1 MSAFWSNVLLGI
13 IQGVTEWLPVSSS
26 GHLAL
31 GEYLI
36 GFRQDLTYDVF
47 LHVGS
52 LVVMLVYFRKDIFRL
67 CTSLLHRERRS
78 DHRLIGFIILATVI
92 TVPIALLIDPIEP
105 MLRVPAWLAAGFAL
119 NAIALAFTKNASG
132 EKGTFGWGSAAF
144 LGLLQGITAVPSV
157 SRSGLTIGA
166 ALLMGIRREDAFRF
180 SFLIAMPSI
189 AGAIVYKAKD
199 LTWNPEYL
207 VGLVVT
213 IIAGYASLWL
223 LEKLVM
229 RDRLH
234 WFWIYNA
241 LLAIVLLY
249 A

>member
-13 IQGVTEWLPVSSS
+13 LQGVAEWLPISSS

-36 GFRQDLTYDVF
+36 GSRQDLAYDVF

-52 LVVMLVYFRKDIFRL
+52 LVVMLVYFRKDILRL
-67 CTSLLHRERRS
+67 FASLAHREQRS

-132 EKGTFGWGSAAF
+132 EKHIDWGSAAF
-144 LGLLQGITAVPSV
+144 LGLLQGIAAVPSV

-166 ALLMGIRREDAFRF
+166 AFLMGISRKDAFRF

-199 LTWNPEYL
+199 LAWNPEYL
-207 VGLVVT
+207 VGLVAT